1 MNTLSTVSIPAWV
14 AGLAMGLILG
24 VVAPGYADHDLPKP
38 PPLWFPLDEA
48 ERLAL
53 TEVPGGMIPISEG
66 TFLMGSDPRMDRAA
80 GPQEQPQREVYV
92 DAFSIDRFEVSNVE
106 LSAVCIGD
114 EGGLAAVLAGATV
127 CGQDGETPRDRRVLA
142 GGRRLLPMA
151 RGSSAD

>member
-1 MNTLSTVSIPAWV
+1 MQTMIFRS
-14 AGLAMGLILG
+14 
-24 VVAPGYADHDLPKP
+24 H

-92 DAFSIDRFEVSNVE
+92 DAFSIDRFEVSNVNY
-106 LSAVCIGD
+106 LRY
-114 EGGLAAVLAGATV
+114 VLATRAAWPRYWR
-127 CGQDGETPRDRRVLA
+127 GQPFADK
-142 GGRRLLPMA
+142 MA
-151 RGSSAD
+151 KHP